1 MIKDAKYFEE
11 WERRLIASEPPD
23 YERNLRIVEAMVAEA
38 RALGVWPPQD
48 PLEGI
53 EVDIRWAKA
62 LNAKLPS

>member
-62 LNAKLPS
+62 LNAKLPA